1 MTSVRKVG
9 ERGAKTQRRHIGPGV
24 VLWRAART
32 RRGKIGLS
40 LAGLIVAVAAIGPFV
55 APYSPTAFVGLP
67 YAPPSTAALL
77 GTDTLGRDV
86 LSRVLE
92 GGWVLLI
99 MAVAATT
106 IGVALG
112 AMAGITAAYLRGAV
126 DTVIMRLADVIL
138 AFPQLV
144 FALLLVSLVGPRLW
158 LIVLAIALSHV
169 PQVARVSYGTAAG
182 VCERP
187 FIKAQELNG
196 VRPHRIMID
205 EIFPN
210 LITPIV
216 VEFGLRL
223 TFSIVVMAGLSFLGF
238 GQPPPAPNWG
248 YMISEN
254 RVGLAQNPWGVVV
267 PAILIAVLTI
277 GVNTF
282 GDAVARVAMGA
293 VGRRSEIALV
303 GSGVGVVDGS
313 EETTTVLVDAG
324 GVA

>member
-1 MTSVRKVG
+1 MTTVLTEARPIL
-9 ERGAKTQRRHIGPGV
+9 TQSRRRSGPGF
-24 VLWRAART
+24 VLLQAART
-32 RRGKIGLS
+32 RRGTIGLA

-55 APYSPTAFVGLP
+55 TPDSPTAFISLP
-67 YAPPSTAALL
+67 YATPSASALL
-77 GTDTLGRDV
+77 GADTLGRDV
-86 LSRVLE
+86 LSRVLD

-99 MAVAATT
+99 MAVAATV

-112 AMAGITAAYLRGAV
+112 TVAGVAAAYLRGSAE
-126 DTVIMRLADVIL
+126 TMIMRLADVIL

-158 LIVLAIALSHV
+158 LIVVAIAISHL
-169 PQVARVSYGTAAG
+169 PQVARVMYGTASG

-187 FIKAQELNG
+187 FVKAQELNG
-196 VRPHRIMID
+196 ERPYRIMFD

-210 LITPIV
+210 LTTPIV

-248 YMISEN
+248 YMITEN

-267 PAILIAVLTI
+267 PAILIALLTI

-293 VGRRSEIALV
+293 AGRQSELALAV
-303 GSGVGVVDGS
+303 AEVGVT
-313 EETTTVLVDAG
+313 EETTGRVSDVG
-324 GVA
+324 GVL